1 MFINNHDLIGV
12 EGIIRSQKTEIEK
25 KKVSDRDSV
34 FHNITVGGLQLE
46 LRIENEKYF
55 RQHPE
60 ISSLLGLFV
69 RKILDDRPDS
79 ILEYAGTFFDRA
91 ELRDVVEQAIE
102 QERREAARNEHLNNL
117 IKGKTLIQ

>member
-1 MFINNHDLIGV
+1 M
-12 EGIIRSQKTEIEK
+12 
-25 KKVSDRDSV
+25 
-34 FHNITVGGLQLE
+34 FHNITVGCLQLE

-69 RKILDDRPDS
+69 RKIDVPFLPELDDRPDS